1 MKRILV
7 AEDDADIRETLK
19 DLLSG
24 EGYAVETAAD
34 GVAAVA
40 AWKGAPEP
48 FDLVVLDVM
57 MPGKSGY
64 DVCREMRAAGSRAA
78 VLMLSAKSEEIDKVV
93 GLELGA
99 DDYVTKPFG
108 VRELL
113 ARVSAALR
121 RAELSSEP
129 KSDAAA
135 DFGFCGATAS
145 VRRYRIERGERHAP
159 LTEIE
164 MKLARLFAAHPGEVL
179 ARDRMLNE
187 VWGVNYLGTTRTL
200 DQHVANLRRKVV
212 DVGGDAS
219 SIRTIHGVG
228 YSLLGL
234 PTSPCVVG
242 IRKGRDAASS

>member
-34 GVAAVA
+34 GVAAIA
-40 AWKGAPEP
+40 AWKGAAEP
-48 FDLVVLDVM
+48 FDLVLLDVM

-64 DVCREMRAAGSRAA
+64 DVCREIRAAGSRVA

-121 RAELSSEP
+121 RAGGTRLSRPSG
-129 KSDAAA
+129 AQA
-135 DFGFCGATAS
+135 DFEFCGATAS
-145 VRRYRIERGERHAP
+145 VRHYRLEKGGKSAP
-159 LTEIE
+159 FTEIE
-164 MKLARLFAAHPGEVL
+164 MKLASLFASHRGEVL
-179 ARDRMLNE
+179 SRDRILNE
-187 VWGVNYLGTTRTL
+187 VWGVDYLGTTRTL
-200 DQHVANLRRKVV
+200 DQHVANLRRKVGE
-212 DVGGDAS
+212 VGGDSAS
-219 SIRTIHGVG
+219 VRTVHGIG
-228 YSLLGL
+228 YSY
-234 PTSPCVVG
+234 SF
-242 IRKGRDAASS
+242 

>member
-34 GVAAVA
+34 GVAAIA
-40 AWKGAPEP
+40 AWKGAAEP
-48 FDLVVLDVM
+48 FDLVLLDVM

-64 DVCREMRAAGSRAA
+64 DVCREIRAAGSRVA

-121 RAELSSEP
+121 RAGQTAVPGISS
-129 KSDAAA
+129 
-135 DFGFCGATAS
+135 DFEFCGATAS
-145 VRRYRIERGERHAP
+145 VRHYRLEKGGKSAP

-164 MKLARLFAAHPGEVL
+164 MKLASLFASHRGEVL
-179 ARDRMLNE
+179 SRDRILNE
-187 VWGVNYLGTTRTL
+187 VWGVDYLGTTRTL
-200 DQHVANLRRKVV
+200 DQHVANLRRKVGE
-212 DVGGDAS
+212 VGGESAAV
-219 SIRTIHGVG
+219 RTVHGIG
-228 YSLLGL
+228 YSY
-234 PTSPCVVG
+234 SF
-242 IRKGRDAASS
+242 

>member
-24 EGYAVETAAD
+24 EGYDVATAPD
-34 GVAAVA
+34 GVAAIA
-40 AWKGAPEP
+40 AWKGAAAP

-64 DVCREMRAAGSRAA
+64 DVCREIRAAGSRIA

-121 RAELSSEP
+121 RAGQSAAP
-129 KSDAAA
+129 AAA
-135 DFGFCGATAS
+135 PSEDFGFCGATAS
-145 VRRYRIERGERHAP
+145 VRHYSLEKGGKSAP

-164 MKLARLFAAHPGEVL
+164 MKLALFLAVHHGEVL
-179 ARDRMLNE
+179 ARDRILNE
-187 VWGVNYLGTTRTL
+187 VWGVGYLGTTRTL
-200 DQHVANLRRKVV
+200 DQHVANLRRKVGE
-212 DVGGDAS
+212 VGGDAAAV
-219 SIRTIHGVG
+219 RTVHGIG
-228 YSLLGL
+228 YCYG
-234 PTSPCVVG
+234 
-242 IRKGRDAASS
+242 

>member
-24 EGYAVETAAD
+24 EGYAVETASD
-34 GVAAVA
+34 GGAGIS
-40 AWKGAPEP
+40 AWKGASEP

-64 DVCREMRAAGSRAA
+64 DVCREMRAAGSNVA
-78 VLMLSAKSEEIDKVV
+78 VLMLSAKSEEIDKVI

-113 ARVSAALR
+113 ARVAAALR
-121 RAELSSEP
+121 RAGQSATP
-129 KSDAAA
+129 KAQAVA
-135 DFGFCGATAS
+135 DFEFCGATAS
-145 VRRYRIERGERHAP
+145 ARHYRLEKGRLSVP

-164 MKLARLFAAHPGEVL
+164 MKLASLFAAHPGEVL

-187 VWGVNYLGTTRTL
+187 VWGVSYLGTTRTL
-200 DQHVANLRRKVV
+200 DQHVANLRRKVGE
-212 DVGGDAS
+212 VGGDS
-219 SIRTIHGVG
+219 SAVRTVHGVG
-228 YSLLGL
+228 Y
-234 PTSPCVVG
+234 CCE
-242 IRKGRDAASS
+242 

>member
-24 EGYAVETAAD
+24 EGYAVETASD
-34 GVAAVA
+34 GVAAIS
-40 AWKGAPEP
+40 AWKGASEP

-64 DVCREMRAAGSRAA
+64 DVCREMRAAGSNVA
-78 VLMLSAKSEEIDKVV
+78 VLMLSAKSEEIDKVI

-113 ARVSAALR
+113 ARVAAALR
-121 RAELSSEP
+121 RAGQSAAP
-129 KSDAAA
+129 KAQASA
-135 DFGFCGATAS
+135 DFEFCGTTAS
-145 VRRYRIERGERHAP
+145 VRHYRLEKGSLSVP

-164 MKLARLFAAHPGEVL
+164 MKLASLFAAHPGEVL

-187 VWGVNYLGTTRTL
+187 VWGVSYLGTTRTL
-200 DQHVANLRRKVV
+200 DQHVANLRRKVGE
-212 DVGGDAS
+212 VGGEAS
-219 SIRTIHGVG
+219 AVRTVHGVG
-228 YSLLGL
+228 Y
-234 PTSPCVVG
+234 CCE
-242 IRKGRDAASS
+242 

>member
-1 MKRILV
+1 MKRVLV

-34 GVAAVA
+34 GVAAIA
-40 AWKGAPEP
+40 EWKGAAEP

-64 DVCREMRAAGSRAA
+64 DVCREIRAAGSRVA

-121 RAELSSEP
+121 RAGQSV
-129 KSDAAA
+129 
-135 DFGFCGATAS
+135 ATAS
-145 VRRYRIERGERHAP
+145 VISADFPFCGVTASVKHYRLEYDGKFAP

-164 MKLARLFAAHPGEVL
+164 MKLASLFAAHPSEVL
-179 ARDRMLNE
+179 SRDRILNE
-187 VWGVNYLGTTRTL
+187 VWGVDYLGTTRTL
-200 DQHVANLRRKVV
+200 DQHVANLRRKV
-212 DVGGDAS
+212 DEVGGDTTFV
-219 SIRTIHGVG
+219 RTVPGIG
-228 YSLLGL
+228 YSY
-234 PTSPCVVG
+234 
-242 IRKGRDAASS
+242 A

>member
-34 GVAAVA
+34 GVAAMV
-40 AWKGAPEP
+40 AWKGAQEP
-48 FDLVVLDVM
+48 FDLVLLDVM

-64 DVCREMRAAGSRAA
+64 DVCREIRAAGSRVA

-121 RAELSSEP
+121 RAGGTRLSRPSG
-129 KSDAAA
+129 AQA
-135 DFGFCGATAS
+135 DFAFCGAMAS
-145 VRRYRIERGERHAP
+145 VRHYRLEKGGKSAP
-159 LTEIE
+159 FTEIE
-164 MKLARLFAAHPGEVL
+164 MKLASLFASHRGEVL
-179 ARDRMLNE
+179 SRDRILNE
-187 VWGVNYLGTTRTL
+187 VWGVDYLGTTRTL
-200 DQHVANLRRKVV
+200 DQHVANLRRKVGE
-212 DVGGDAS
+212 VGGDSAS
-219 SIRTIHGVG
+219 VRTVHGIG
-228 YSLLGL
+228 YSYA
-234 PTSPCVVG
+234 V
-242 IRKGRDAASS
+242 SST

>member
-7 AEDDADIRETLK
+7 AEDDADIRETLR

-34 GVAAVA
+34 GVAAIA
-40 AWKGAPEP
+40 AWKGAAEP
-48 FDLVVLDVM
+48 FDLAILDVM
-57 MPGKSGY
+57 MPGRSGY
-64 DVCREMRAAGSRAA
+64 DVCREIRAAGSRAA
-78 VLMLSAKSEEIDKVV
+78 VLMLSAKSEEIDKVI

-99 DDYVTKPFG
+99 DDYVTTPFG

-121 RAELSSEP
+121 GAELSATPRAAS
-129 KSDAAA
+129 AA
-135 DFGFCGATAS
+135 DFAFCGATAS
-145 VRRYRIERGERHAP
+145 VRRYRLERGGRSAA

-179 ARDRMLNE
+179 ARDRVLND

-200 DQHVANLRRKVV
+200 DQHVANLRRKVGE
-212 DVGGDAS
+212 VGGDAS
-219 SIRTIHGVG
+219 ALRTIHGVG
-228 YSLLGL
+228 YGYAEA
-234 PTSPCVVG
+234 PTPRVHT
-242 IRKGRDAASS
+242 

>member
-34 GVAAVA
+34 GAAALA
-40 AWKGAPEP
+40 AWKGAAEP

-64 DVCREMRAAGSRAA
+64 DVCREIRAAGSRVA

-113 ARVSAALR
+113 ARVAAALR
-121 RAELSSEP
+121 RAGGTRLSRPSG
-129 KSDAAA
+129 AQA
-135 DFGFCGATAS
+135 DFEFCGATAS
-145 VRRYRIERGERHAP
+145 VRHYRLEKGGKSAP

-164 MKLARLFAAHPGEVL
+164 MKLAALFASHRGEVMS
-179 ARDRMLNE
+179 RDRILND
-187 VWGVNYLGTTRTL
+187 VWGVDYLGTTRTL
-200 DQHVANLRRKVV
+200 DQHVANLRRKVGE
-212 DVGGDAS
+212 VGGDAS
-219 SIRTIHGVG
+219 ALRTVHGIG
-228 YSLLGL
+228 YSY
-234 PTSPCVVG
+234 SF
-242 IRKGRDAASS
+242 

>member
-34 GVAAVA
+34 GVMAIA
-40 AWKGAPEP
+40 AWKGAAEP

-64 DVCREMRAAGSRAA
+64 DVCREIRAAGSRVA

-121 RAELSSEP
+121 RAGQSAVPASTI
-129 KSDAAA
+129 SA
-135 DFGFCGATAS
+135 DFAFCDATAS
-145 VRRYRIERGERHAP
+145 VRHYRLEKDGKFAP

-164 MKLARLFAAHPGEVL
+164 MKLASLFASHPSEVIS
-179 ARDRMLNE
+179 RDRILNE
-187 VWGVNYLGTTRTL
+187 VWGVDYLGTTRTL
-200 DQHVANLRRKVV
+200 DQHIANLRRKVGE
-212 DVGGDAS
+212 VGGDTTFV
-219 SIRTIHGVG
+219 RTVHGIG
-228 YSLLGL
+228 YSY
-234 PTSPCVVG
+234 
-242 IRKGRDAASS
+242 A

>member
-24 EGYAVETAAD
+24 EGYAVETASD
-34 GVAAVA
+34 GVAALS
-40 AWKGAPEP
+40 AWKGASEP
-48 FDLVVLDVM
+48 FDLIVLDVM
-57 MPGKSGY
+57 MPGKGGY
-64 DVCREMRAAGSRAA
+64 DVCREIRAAGSRVA

-113 ARVSAALR
+113 ARISAALR
-121 RAELSSEP
+121 RAELSAGP
-129 KSDAAA
+129 KPQVAA
-135 DFGFCGATAS
+135 DFEFCGATAS
-145 VRRYRIERGERHAP
+145 VRHYRLERGKAFAQ

-164 MKLARLFAAHPGEVL
+164 MKLASLFVANPGEVL
-179 ARDRMLNE
+179 SRDRILND

-200 DQHVANLRRKVV
+200 DQHLANLRRKVSE
-212 DVGGDAS
+212 VGGDAS
-219 SIRTIHGVG
+219 VLRTVHGIG
-228 YSLLGL
+228 Y
-234 PTSPCVVG
+234 CYA
-242 IRKGRDAASS
+242 R

>member
-34 GVAAVA
+34 GVAAIA
-40 AWKGAPEP
+40 AWKGAADP

-64 DVCREMRAAGSRAA
+64 DVCREIRAAGSRVA

-121 RAELSSEP
+121 RAGQTAVPAISS
-129 KSDAAA
+129 
-135 DFGFCGATAS
+135 DFAFCGATAS
-145 VRRYRIERGERHAP
+145 VRHYRLEKGGKSAP

-164 MKLARLFAAHPGEVL
+164 MKLAALFASHRGEVMS
-179 ARDRMLNE
+179 RDRILND
-187 VWGVNYLGTTRTL
+187 VWGVDYLGTTRTL
-200 DQHVANLRRKVV
+200 DQHVANLRRKVGE
-212 DVGGDAS
+212 VGGDAAAV
-219 SIRTIHGVG
+219 RTVHGIG
-228 YSLLGL
+228 YSYA
-234 PTSPCVVG
+234 V
-242 IRKGRDAASS
+242 SST

>member
-24 EGYAVETAAD
+24 EGYAVETASD
-34 GVAAVA
+34 GVAAIS
-40 AWKGAPEP
+40 AWKGASEP

-64 DVCREMRAAGSRAA
+64 DVCREMRAAGSNVA
-78 VLMLSAKSEEIDKVV
+78 VLMLSAKSEEIDKVI

-113 ARVSAALR
+113 ARVAAALR
-121 RAELSSEP
+121 RAGQSAAP
-129 KSDAAA
+129 KAQAAA
-135 DFGFCGATAS
+135 DFEFCGATAS
-145 VRRYRIERGERHAP
+145 ARHYRLEKGRLAVP

-164 MKLARLFAAHPGEVL
+164 MKLASLFAAHPGEVL

-187 VWGVNYLGTTRTL
+187 VWGVSYLGTTRTL
-200 DQHVANLRRKVV
+200 DQHVANLRRKVGE
-212 DVGGDAS
+212 VGGEAS
-219 SIRTIHGVG
+219 AVRTVHGVG
-228 YSLLGL
+228 Y
-234 PTSPCVVG
+234 CCE
-242 IRKGRDAASS
+242 

>member
-34 GVAAVA
+34 GVAAIAV
-40 AWKGAPEP
+40 WKGAAEP

-64 DVCREMRAAGSRAA
+64 DVCRE
-78 VLMLSAKSEEIDKVV
+78 SEEIDKVV

-121 RAELSSEP
+121 RAGQSV
-129 KSDAAA
+129 
-135 DFGFCGATAS
+135 ATAS
-145 VRRYRIERGERHAP
+145 VISADFPFCGVTASVKHYRLENDGKFAP

-164 MKLARLFAAHPGEVL
+164 MKLASLFAAHPSEVL
-179 ARDRMLNE
+179 SRDRILNE
-187 VWGVNYLGTTRTL
+187 VWGVDYLGTTRTL
-200 DQHVANLRRKVV
+200 DQHVANLRRKV
-212 DVGGDAS
+212 DEVGGDTTFV
-219 SIRTIHGVG
+219 RTVHGIG
-228 YSLLGL
+228 YSY
-234 PTSPCVVG
+234 
-242 IRKGRDAASS
+242 A

>member
-7 AEDDADIRETLK
+7 AEDDADIRETLR

-34 GVAAVA
+34 GVAAIA
-40 AWKGAPEP
+40 AWKGAAEP
-48 FDLVVLDVM
+48 FDLAILDVM

-64 DVCREMRAAGSRAA
+64 DVCREIRAAGSRAA
-78 VLMLSAKSEEIDKVV
+78 VLMLSAKSEEIDKVI

-121 RAELSSEP
+121 RAELSAAP
-129 KSDAAA
+129 KAEAAA
-135 DFGFCGATAS
+135 DFAFCGATAS
-145 VRRYRIERGERHAP
+145 VRHYCLEKNGKSTP

-164 MKLARLFAAHPGEVL
+164 MKLASLFAAHPGEVL
-179 ARDRMLNE
+179 SRDRVLND

-200 DQHVANLRRKVV
+200 DQHVANLRRKVGE
-212 DVGGDAS
+212 VGGDAS
-219 SIRTIHGVG
+219 ALRTIHGVG
-228 YSLLGL
+228 YGYAEA
-234 PTSPCVVG
+234 PTPRVHT
-242 IRKGRDAASS
+242 

>member
-34 GVAAVA
+34 GVAAMA
-40 AWKGAPEP
+40 AWKGAQEP
-48 FDLVVLDVM
+48 FDLVLLDVM

-64 DVCREMRAAGSRAA
+64 DVCREIRAAGSRVA

-121 RAELSSEP
+121 RAGQT
-129 KSDAAA
+129 AAA
-135 DFGFCGATAS
+135 VSADFEFCGATAS
-145 VRRYRIERGERHAP
+145 VRHYRLEKGGKSAP

-164 MKLARLFAAHPGEVL
+164 MKLASLFASHRGEVMS
-179 ARDRMLNE
+179 RDRILNE
-187 VWGVNYLGTTRTL
+187 VWGVDYLGTTRTL
-200 DQHVANLRRKVV
+200 DQHVANLRRKVGE
-212 DVGGDAS
+212 VGGDAAAV
-219 SIRTIHGVG
+219 RTVHGVG
-228 YSLLGL
+228 YSL
-234 PTSPCVVG
+234 T
-242 IRKGRDAASS
+242 RERAK

>member
-145 VRRYRIERGERHAP
+145 VRRYRLERGERHAP
-159 LTEIE
+159 L
-164 MKLARLFAAHPGEVL
+164 
-179 ARDRMLNE
+179 RDRMLNE

>member
-24 EGYAVETAAD
+24 EGYAVETASD
-34 GVAAVA
+34 GVAAIS
-40 AWKGAPEP
+40 AWKGASEP

-64 DVCREMRAAGSRAA
+64 DVCREMRAAGSNVA
-78 VLMLSAKSEEIDKVV
+78 VLMLSAKSEEIDKVI

-113 ARVSAALR
+113 ARVAAALR
-121 RAELSSEP
+121 RAGQSAAP
-129 KSDAAA
+129 KAQASA
-135 DFGFCGATAS
+135 DFEFCGTTAS
-145 VRRYRIERGERHAP
+145 VRHYRLEKGSLSVP

-164 MKLARLFAAHPGEVL
+164 MKLASLFAAHPGEVL

-187 VWGVNYLGTTRTL
+187 VWGVSYLGTTRTL
-200 DQHVANLRRKVV
+200 DQHVANLRRKVGE
-212 DVGGDAS
+212 VGGDS
-219 SIRTIHGVG
+219 SAVRTVHGVG
-228 YSLLGL
+228 Y
-234 PTSPCVVG
+234 CCE
-242 IRKGRDAASS
+242 

>member
-34 GVAAVA
+34 GVAAIA
-40 AWKGAPEP
+40 AWKGAAEP

-57 MPGKSGY
+57 MPRKSGY
-64 DVCREMRAAGSRAA
+64 DVCREIRAAGSRVA

-113 ARVSAALR
+113 ARIAAALR
-121 RAELSSEP
+121 RSGGVSAPASG
-129 KSDAAA
+129 AQA
-135 DFGFCGATAS
+135 DFAFCGATAS
-145 VRRYRIERGERHAP
+145 VKHYRLEKGGRSAP

-164 MKLARLFAAHPGEVL
+164 MKLASFLASHAGEVL
-179 ARDRMLNE
+179 SRDRILNE
-187 VWGVNYLGTTRTL
+187 VWGVDYLGTTRTL
-200 DQHVANLRRKVV
+200 DQHVANLRRKVGE
-212 DVGGDAS
+212 VGGDAAS
-219 SIRTIHGVG
+219 VRTVHGIG
-228 YSLLGL
+228 YSYG
-234 PTSPCVVG
+234 S
-242 IRKGRDAASS
+242 

>member
-1 MKRILV
+1 MPKTTR
-7 AEDDADIRETLK
+7 IRETLK

-34 GVAAVA
+34 GVAAIA
-40 AWKGAPEP
+40 AWKGAAEP

-64 DVCREMRAAGSRAA
+64 DVCREIRAAGSRVA

-121 RAELSSEP
+121 RAGQTAVPTISS
-129 KSDAAA
+129 
-135 DFGFCGATAS
+135 DFEFCGATAS
-145 VRRYRIERGERHAP
+145 VRHYRLEKGGKSAP

-164 MKLARLFAAHPGEVL
+164 MKLASLFASHRGEVL
-179 ARDRMLNE
+179 SRDRILNE
-187 VWGVNYLGTTRTL
+187 VWGVDYLGTTRTL
-200 DQHVANLRRKVV
+200 DQHVANLRRKVGE
-212 DVGGDAS
+212 VGGDSAS
-219 SIRTIHGVG
+219 VRTVHGIG
-228 YSLLGL
+228 YSYAG
-234 PTSPCVVG
+234 
-242 IRKGRDAASS
+242 SST